1 MEGVSEDGLVIDNFI
16 SDLINSRSLNKSKI
30 IIILQEIQEKF
41 GYLSQESIIS
51 ISRQLNI
58 PVVDTFGIATFY
70 AQFRFNKPGQHQIKV
85 CEGTACHV
93 RGSKDIV
100 SSIERDLKISHG
112 QTTEDGLFSM
122 ERVACLGCCAL
133 APVIVIDEEIHGQMS
148 ISEVN
153 PLLDKFKEKLEKLE
167 NPENPENPDKEDSK
181 GGS

>member
-1 MEGVSEDGLVIDNFI
+1 L
-16 SDLINSRSLNKSKI
+16 K
-30 IIILQEIQEKF
+30 
-41 GYLSQESIIS
+41 
-51 ISRQLNI
+51 I
-58 PVVDTFGIATFY
+58 PVVDIFGIATFY
-70 AQFRFNKPGQHQIKV
+70 AQFRFNKPGVHQIKV

-100 SSIERDLKISHG
+100 SSIERDLKISHN
-112 QTTEDGLFSM
+112 QTTKDGMFSM

-153 PLLDKFKEKLEKLE
+153 PLLKKYEEYPERLE
-167 NPENPENPDKEDSK
+167 NSKNLEDQDNPEEENSK